1 MYEKTIVI
9 KKMFD
14 PEAVDRDPGLIL
26 DYTNNIRT
34 QCTKFG
40 TRTKVVLYD
49 KHPEGVCQVHFKEVN
64 EADMAVEM
72 LNGRMFGKKVMEVA
86 TWDGRTKYKME
97 ESKEEEA
104 KRLEEWENY
113 LKEGGD
119 DKKPLEAPW
128 EEMNIGPSFLTYVF
142 SEK

>member
-1 MYEKTIVI
+1 M
-9 KKMFD
+9 
-14 PEAVDRDPGLIL
+14 
-26 DYTNNIRT
+26 T
-34 QCTKFG
+34 Q
-40 TRTKVVLYD
+40 
-49 KHPEGVCQVHFKEVN
+49 
-64 EADMAVEM
+64 
-72 LNGRMFGKKVMEVA
+72 VMEVA

-128 EEMNIGPSFLTYVF
+128 EEDNIGPTFLTYVF
-142 SEK
+142 SDLNNVMWEPGEAERISCAMGRKELMGKIKAEGRQTKKELKVNLKGSIQLAFVLYLNKSTRFDASYS

>member
-1 MYEKTIVI
+1 MY
-9 KKMFD
+9 
-14 PEAVDRDPGLIL
+14 
-26 DYTNNIRT
+26 
-34 QCTKFG
+34 
-40 TRTKVVLYD
+40 
-49 KHPEGVCQVHFKEVN
+49 FKEVS

-72 LNGRMFGKKVMEVA
+72 LNGRMFGRKVLTTNFLSQLHLMKQVMEVA

-119 DKKPLEAPW
+119 KKTLEAP
-128 EEMNIGPSFLTYVF
+128 
-142 SEK
+142 

>member
-1 MYEKTIVI
+1 M
-9 KKMFD
+9 
-14 PEAVDRDPGLIL
+14 
-26 DYTNNIRT
+26 T
-34 QCTKFG
+34 Q
-40 TRTKVVLYD
+40 
-49 KHPEGVCQVHFKEVN
+49 
-64 EADMAVEM
+64 
-72 LNGRMFGKKVMEVA
+72 VMEVA

-128 EEMNIGPSFLTYVF
+128 EEENIRPSFLTYVF
-142 SEK
+142 SDFNNVMWDPSQAERISCAMGRKELMGKIKAEGRQTKKELKVYLKGSIQLAFVLYLNESTRFDATYS

>member
-1 MYEKTIVI
+1 M
-9 KKMFD
+9 
-14 PEAVDRDPGLIL
+14 
-26 DYTNNIRT
+26 T
-34 QCTKFG
+34 Q
-40 TRTKVVLYD
+40 
-49 KHPEGVCQVHFKEVN
+49 
-64 EADMAVEM
+64 
-72 LNGRMFGKKVMEVA
+72 VMEVA

-128 EEMNIGPSFLTYVF
+128 KEENIRPSFLTYVF
-142 SEK
+142 SDINNVMWDPGQAERISCAMGRKELMGKIKAEGRQTKKELKVNLKGVCLLLERVN

>member
-1 MYEKTIVI
+1 M
-9 KKMFD
+9 
-14 PEAVDRDPGLIL
+14 G
-26 DYTNNIRT
+26 
-34 QCTKFG
+34 
-40 TRTKVVLYD
+40 
-49 KHPEGVCQVHFKEVN
+49 HSCQVYFKEVS

-72 LNGRMFGKKVMEVA
+72 LNGRMFGRKVLTTNKYGGCFFVQLHLMKQVMEVA

-119 DKKPLEAPW
+119 KPLEAP
-128 EEMNIGPSFLTYVF
+128 
-142 SEK
+142 

>member
-1 MYEKTIVI
+1 
-9 KKMFD
+9 
-14 PEAVDRDPGLIL
+14 
-26 DYTNNIRT
+26 
-34 QCTKFG
+34 
-40 TRTKVVLYD
+40 
-49 KHPEGVCQVHFKEVN
+49 
-64 EADMAVEM
+64 
-72 LNGRMFGKKVMEVA
+72 MEVA

-128 EEMNIGPSFLTYVF
+128 EEQTNRPSFLTYVF
-142 SEK
+142 SDINNVMWNPGQAERVSCAMGRKELMGKIKAEGRQTKKELKVNLKGSIQLAFVLYLHESTRFDATYS